1 MNTRRRQFIGW
12 MLLSVYLTSCSS
24 WHVQPVSPEQV
35 VSEDQ
40 PSEVRVTLV
49 DSSQFVMK
57 EPRVSGDTL
66 SGLVSGG
73 QQDILLSDI
82 SRMEVKRGNVLKT
95 LGFVVGVAGALVII
109 CVAACDFAIQD
120 PFRT

>member
-1 MNTRRRQFIGW
+1 MNTRPRQFIGW

-35 VSEDQ
+35 VTEDQ

-66 SGLVSGG
+66 SGLVSGS

-82 SRMEVKRGNVLKT
+82 SRMEANRGDPLKT
-95 LGFVVGVAGALVII
+95 VGLVSGIVIGVGGALVLI
-109 CVAACDFAIQD
+109 CVAACDFEIGS
-120 PFRT
+120 